1 MKKVYLLFLFILT
14 GLLMACGTEEPV
26 AEEPVVLEE
35 NQIYAYFVNTDK
47 TDIVQEVYTLENSGD
62 VLADADGLIEFL
74 ENAEANVDYQTPIPE
89 GITYIE
95 TRPGSRHGGLEAV
108 FNVLYD
114 SVDAESLLFFKACT
128 VKSLLQLEGIDSV
141 TLSLTDVANANE
153 DTATVSESFDADSF
167 NMSFDSESGYKQ
179 KGTIVLYFANESGE
193 ALKEYRKTVEIS
205 NNTSLARIVVESLID
220 GPEGEGY
227 TATLSE
233 KTTIQNLSV
242 KDGICYVDLSDEF
255 YDTNNTLKN
264 DIIVYSVVNSL
275 VELPTVSK
283 VQFLKNGEKQ
293 PFYRETMPFDG
304 IFERNLDLIEQE
316 ETEE

>member
-14 GLLMACGTEEPV
+14 GLLTACGTEEPV
-26 AEEPVVLEE
+26 AEETVVLEE

-153 DTATVSESFDADSF
+153 DTATVSESFDAESF

-264 DIIVYSVVNSL
+264 DIIVYSIVNSL

>member
-14 GLLMACGTEEPV
+14 GLLTACGTEEPV
-26 AEEPVVLEE
+26 AEETVVLEE

-153 DTATVSESFDADSF
+153 DTATVSESFDAESF
-167 NMSFDSESGYKQ
+167 NMSFDSESEYKQ

-264 DIIVYSVVNSL
+264 DIIVYSIVNSL